1 MTLPRPILELAWAF
15 HRVLFRVTAGRVGT
29 ERAGTGLGTLFLT
42 TTGRTSGQP
51 RGTAVFYV
59 EDGGRQVVVASN
71 AGADR
76 DPAWWRN
83 LQADSRATVDLAGE
97 RFAVRAHR
105 ATSDEE
111 ARLWPRLV
119 EAHPPFATY
128 RAGTDREIAVV
139 ILERELSRSRS
150 EP

>member
-1 MTLPRPILELAWAF
+1 M
-15 HRVLFRVTAGRVGT
+15 GRNGFV
-29 ERAGTGLGTLFLT
+29 RAE
-42 TTGRTSGQP
+42 P
-51 RGTAVFYV
+51 
-59 EDGGRQVVVASN
+59 

-83 LQADSRATVDLAGE
+83 LQADPRATVALAGE
-97 RFAVRAHR
+97 RFAVRARR
-105 ATSDEE
+105 ASSDEE

-119 EAHPPFATY
+119 EAHPRFATY